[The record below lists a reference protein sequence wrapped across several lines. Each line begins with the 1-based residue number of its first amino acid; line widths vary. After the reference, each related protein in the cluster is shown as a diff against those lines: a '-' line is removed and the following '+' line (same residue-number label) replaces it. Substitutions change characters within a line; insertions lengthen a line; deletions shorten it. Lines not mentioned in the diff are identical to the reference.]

1 MVPGHNGETEAESA
15 RVMTEDRDR
24 NVRLYWLNGT
34 VSERVMDVTING
46 LNVPKR
52 DGTWAHF
59 RETDTDPDGTP
70 AYKEVSTSEDSRS
83 HEWVIDSY

>member
-1 MVPGHNGETEAESA
+1 
-15 RVMTEDRDR
+15 MTEDRDR

-59 RETDTDPDGTP
+59 RETDTDPDARIP
-70 AYKEVSTSEDSRS
+70 LRA
-83 HEWVIDSY
+83 